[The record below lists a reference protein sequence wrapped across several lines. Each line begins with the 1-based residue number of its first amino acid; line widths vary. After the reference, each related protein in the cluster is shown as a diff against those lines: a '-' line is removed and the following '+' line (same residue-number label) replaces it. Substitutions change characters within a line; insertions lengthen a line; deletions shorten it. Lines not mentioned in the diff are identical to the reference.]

1 METLTVPALTAAVV
15 IAVGLLIIT
24 FIIVVIV
31 YKLYQ

>member
-1 METLTVPALTAAVV
+1 METLTVPVLIAAVV
-15 IAVGLLIIT
+15 IAVGLLMIT